1 MGSWREAHL
10 VRSFGAVIAGFIAW
24 FVIATLG
31 NLVLRAAIPGYA
43 ALEATMAVT
52 LSMQLGR
59 LTVGLVSSFGA
70 GAVCAAVARF
80 RRWPVWLLAA
90 ILVLMFLP
98 VHYALLQ
105 KFPLWYHAFFLITLA
120 PAVLV
125 GAWLVPLRADATG

>member
-1 MGSWREAHL
+1 MGSWRAAHL
-10 VRSFGAVIAGFIAW
+10 VRSLGAVVVGFIAW
-24 FVIATLG
+24 FVVATLG
-31 NLVLRAAIPGYA
+31 NLVLRAAIPGY
-43 ALEATMAVT
+43 TAVETAMTFT

-59 LTVGLVSSFGA
+59 LAVGLVSSVGA

-80 RRWPVWLLAA
+80 RRWPAWVLAA

-98 VHYALLQ
+98 VHYTLLH

-125 GAWLVPLRADATG
+125 GAWLVPLRADTAG